1 MKRIKPLTL
10 ALSFACIATPIA
22 WAGQDTGQTA
32 ATGDIGLAAG
42 LGMMLQNIAPL
53 RNGENVW
60 ERLREGFQMP
70 DVSSELVGQQTRYFT
85 SHPDA
90 FKRSLSRSHKYLY
103 YFLDEV
109 ERRGMPTEIA
119 LLPMVESAF
128 QPTATSP
135 VGAAGLWQFMPKT
148 GKQYGLE
155 QTWWYDGRRD
165 ITAATSAALNYLQN
179 LYNQFGDWRLAL
191 AAYNWGEGN
200 LARAIAKTQ
209 AAGLPVTFENI
220 RMPAETRNYVPKLLA
235 IRNLLADP
243 ANYGIRLEKLPNK
256 PYFIAINPARHMDM
270 ALAAKFAGMSVRE
283 FTDLNPAFKLPVY
296 AYKAGRQMLLPVNRA
311 KQFASNMEKW
321 DKPLLSWT
329 VYTPSNR
336 ESVSNIAHRTGM
348 SSSELQAVNQLRS
361 PTLQPGQPVLVAMRN
376 DKNNSGQAVMRSDT
390 PDTTIQI
397 ADAVNNTEQ
406 PNVLAQLLQQATPPD
421 SGNHNL
427 VATPVRLAANDKS
440 SLPQPVNN
448 PIVKVAMAIPAPVQ
462 QMAQA
467 VATQHTVVAGDTL
480 FNISRRYNI
489 SVISLRVLNGL
500 GNNSVKVGQV
510 LQLKA
515 PDDGAD
521 QHNTSSTDNQN
532 LTGKPVSTEYVVQQ
546 GDTLYSI
553 ARRFGVDRGQLL
565 NMNQNSEM
573 TRLHPGQVVIVQ
585 GL

>member
-1 MKRIKPLTL
+1 
-10 ALSFACIATPIA
+10 
-22 WAGQDTGQTA
+22 
-32 ATGDIGLAAG
+32 
-42 LGMMLQNIAPL
+42 
-53 RNGENVW
+53 
-60 ERLREGFQMP
+60 
-70 DVSSELVGQQTRYFT
+70 
-85 SHPDA
+85 
-90 FKRSLSRSHKYLY
+90 
-103 YFLDEV
+103 
-109 ERRGMPTEIA
+109 
-119 LLPMVESAF
+119 
-128 QPTATSP
+128 
-135 VGAAGLWQFMPKT
+135 
-148 GKQYGLE
+148 
-155 QTWWYDGRRD
+155 
-165 ITAATSAALNYLQN
+165 
-179 LYNQFGDWRLAL
+179 
-191 AAYNWGEGN
+191 
-200 LARAIAKTQ
+200 
-209 AAGLPVTFENI
+209 
-220 RMPAETRNYVPKLLA
+220 
-235 IRNLLADP
+235 
-243 ANYGIRLEKLPNK
+243 
-256 PYFIAINPARHMDM
+256 
-270 ALAAKFAGMSVRE
+270 
-283 FTDLNPAFKLPVY
+283 
-296 AYKAGRQMLLPVNRA
+296 MLLPVNRA

-406 PNVLAQLLQQATPPD
+406 PNVLAQLVQQATPPD